1 MLISQ
6 VLRHENAYFNTYY
19 WFRVVCIHLIPCTT
33 LVAVNAALVNAMRRA
48 SRRRR
53 QLLSYAVGAGPRRRS
68 ECRTQETGRKRTECR
83 LGRSECRRLADS
95 NVTTAMLV
103 VVVGVFLVVEFPLAV
118 LFVVVIVQN
127 SVHVEII
134 GAELGDTAS
143 VFINLLILLS
153 YSTNFF
159 IYCAMSAQF
168 RAALFETFSRR
179 RRESLSTTAGEGG
192 GSRAG
197 RRSTGLSSMMPGTRM
212 TVSTAAGSMMPGN
225 APAAKPVSL
234 AMSMIDNDR
243 RTGTRLRTVNL
254 YHGLEDL
261 ENVSLDPKQCFK
273 HLAHEEALRMF
284 S

>member
-1 MLISQ
+1 
-6 VLRHENAYFNTYY
+6 
-19 WFRVVCIHLIPCTT
+19 
-33 LVAVNAALVNAMRRA
+33 
-48 SRRRR
+48 
-53 QLLSYAVGAGPRRRS
+53 
-68 ECRTQETGRKRTECR
+68 
-83 LGRSECRRLADS
+83 
-95 NVTTAMLV
+95 MLV

-127 SVHVEII
+127 SLHVEII

-197 RRSTGLSSMMPGTRM
+197 RRSTGLSSMMPGPIRNTA
-212 TVSTAAGSMMPGN
+212 STAAGSMMPGN
-225 APAAKPVSL
+225 TPAAKPVSL
-234 AMSMIDNDR
+234 AMSAIE

-254 YHGLEDL
+254 YRGAEDL
-261 ENVSLDPKQCFK
+261 ENVSVDPKQCFK
-273 HLAHEEALRMF
+273 HFGTRCSTANFFMTLRILKTD
-284 S
+284 SYDPKQC